1 MKVKIA
7 KSAGFCFGVKRAV
20 DKVYEQIENN
30 KSQKTI
36 YTFGPIIHNQEVVKD
51 LNKHGVKVIEDVSEI
66 DKDMEGILII
76 RSHGVPKSVYEKA
89 EKTNLDIIDA
99 TCPFV
104 KKIHNIVEK
113 ESKEGREIII
123 IGDEKHPEV
132 VGIMGW
138 SKTPVTVIGNKEQAE
153 EFAGENEKKYCLV
166 SQTTFNHN
174 KFKDIVEIIMKKGY
188 DILDLNTICDATNNR
203 QEEAK
208 EIAKEVDTMI
218 VIGDEKSSNTQ
229 KLYEICKDICNNT
242 YYIQTLVDLDSCN
255 LQSTSCVGITAGA
268 STPNYIIEEVH
279 TNVRTKF

>member
-76 RSHGVPKSVYEKA
+76 RSHGVPQSVYEKA

-138 SKTPVTVIGNKEQAE
+138 SKTPVAVIGNKEQAE